1 MEKRK
6 TAWVDIS
13 SIVREYLP
21 VSKRKARRFVD
32 LYLTKMRVGNRIYVE
47 REQLEQLLSDPM
59 VVLRFLIC
67 LVPSMTLLY
76 RRPRKKILRI

>member
-21 VSKRKARRFVD
+21 VSKRKARKFVD
-32 LYLTKMRVGNRIYVE
+32 LYLTPKRVGNRIYVE
-47 REQLEQLLSDPM
+47 REQLEQLLADPDRESFPLD
-59 VVLRFLIC
+59 V
-67 LVPSMTLLY
+67 
-76 RRPRKKILRI
+76 